1 MDPHPHS
8 PSITSD
14 FSAPAAGYYNTN
26 KIFLHLC
33 RATIIHLKIFGGCSN
48 PHCLHR
54 DMAVAH
60 ERAGEHREI
69 LVLIFQYAGEWFAL
83 ARYLSTSRGWL
94 QRQPALLH
102 EVRGDA
108 LLWHEHFLYQDDL
121 DLEGLVDWHNA
132 RWYREQRIACMGE
145 MHPDDLERVYEWS
158 SSSRSSSS
166 SSDF

>member
-1 MDPHPHS
+1 
-8 PSITSD
+8 
-14 FSAPAAGYYNTN
+14 
-26 KIFLHLC
+26 
-33 RATIIHLKIFGGCSN
+33 
-48 PHCLHR
+48 
-54 DMAVAH
+54 MAVAH

-94 QRQPALLH
+94 QRQPAFLQ

-121 DLEGLVDWHNA
+121 DPEGQEDWDNA
-132 RWYREQRIACMGE
+132 RWYREQRIACMG

-158 SSSRSSSS
+158 SSSESPSS
-166 SSDF
+166 SSDL